1 MKVVVIAIGQK
12 LPDWA
17 NTACEDYLR
26 RFPKDWNV
34 EVKAL
39 KAEDRNT
46 KTTEKIMQA
55 EAERIRSAIP
65 KNSVL
70 VILDERG
77 VDLTSVKLAS
87 KLNSWNDQGRT
98 VVFVIGGA
106 RGRADASFI
115 FAYPSPCDGSR
126 FDIGTDLPF
135 LVSAAQPSVSPS
147 LKCIIPL
154 NFILPQN
161 RREEE
166 NFFLSGD

>member
-55 EAERIRSAIP
+55 EAERIPCSRP
-65 KNSVL
+65 VG
-70 VILDERG
+70 VTYGDLDFKSKTKLG
-77 VDLTSVKLAS
+77 V
-87 KLNSWNDQGRT
+87 
-98 VVFVIGGA
+98 VVCLKPQHSGV
-106 RGRADASFI
+106 
-115 FAYPSPCDGSR
+115 GSR
-126 FDIGTDLPF
+126 RIRSSRP
-135 LVSAAQPSVSPS
+135 V
-147 LKCIIPL
+147 
-154 NFILPQN
+154 
-161 RREEE
+161 
-166 NFFLSGD
+166 

>member
-46 KTTEKIMQA
+46 KTTEKI
-55 EAERIRSAIP
+55 RSAIP

-87 KLNSWNDQGRT
+87 KLNSWNNQGRT

-106 RGRADASFI
+106 DGLDKHLKAEGELMLRLSSLTLPHAMVRVLILEQIYRSWSLLHNHPYHRA
-115 FAYPSPCDGSR
+115 
-126 FDIGTDLPF
+126 
-135 LVSAAQPSVSPS
+135 
-147 LKCIIPL
+147 
-154 NFILPQN
+154 
-161 RREEE
+161 
-166 NFFLSGD
+166 

>member
-1 MKVVVIAIGQK
+1 MKVLVIAIGQK

-46 KTTEKIMQA
+46 NTTEKIMQA

-106 RGRADASFI
+106 DGLDKHLKAEGELMLRLSSLTLPHAMVRVLILEQIYRSWSLLHNHPYHRA
-115 FAYPSPCDGSR
+115 
-126 FDIGTDLPF
+126 
-135 LVSAAQPSVSPS
+135 
-147 LKCIIPL
+147 
-154 NFILPQN
+154 
-161 RREEE
+161 
-166 NFFLSGD
+166 